1 MTWISYGRAMRRRVA
16 LVAIALVPFGSVL
29 APRLAG
35 AQAPAELVRDIA
47 YNYIDAYNG
56 GSHPY
61 SIVRVGNIVY
71 FLATTPDTGTELWRS
86 NGSPTGTVLVKD
98 LVPGPGSSSIYNLTN
113 INGTLYFWNTDETAG
128 TELWKSDGTAAG
140 TARVKDI
147 EPGTGSSYPSY
158 LTNVGGTL
166 FFVATTTNEGAEL
179 WNCLLYT
186 SPSPRDS

>member
-1 MTWISYGRAMRRRVA
+1 M
-16 LVAIALVPFGSVL
+16 
-29 APRLAG
+29 
-35 AQAPAELVRDIA
+35 VRNIA

-98 LVPGPGSSSIYNLTN
+98 LVPGPGSSGIYNLTN
-113 INGTLYFWNTDETAG
+113 VNGTLYFTNSDATAG
-128 TELWKSDGTAAG
+128 NELWKSDGTAAG

-147 EPGTGSSYPSY
+147 EPGTSSSSPAYSPTS
-158 LTNVGGTL
+158 TARSFSWPRRRTKAPNCGK
-166 FFVATTTNEGAEL
+166 ATEPKQGP
-179 WNCLLYT
+179 C
-186 SPSPRDS
+186 S